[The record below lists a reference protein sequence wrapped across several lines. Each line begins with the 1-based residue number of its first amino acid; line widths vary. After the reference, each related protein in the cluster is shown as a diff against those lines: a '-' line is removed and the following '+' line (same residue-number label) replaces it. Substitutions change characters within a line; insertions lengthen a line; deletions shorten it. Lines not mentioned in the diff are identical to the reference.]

1 MKQLAKIYAGRIDR
15 WIIWNEVDIPSG
27 QWATWDG
34 SVQDYVQLMKVA
46 YQAVKAGNPRA
57 QVAHYG
63 SPWWYD
69 HGEYLSHFLDLVA
82 ADPEA
87 PAHNYFFDIG
97 DLHLYSRAAD
107 IAKIIP
113 WYRDQL
119 AQRGIPPKPIMIG
132 ETNAIP
138 YDDPIWPADKAGFRV
153 SQDEQAS
160 YLVESMATYVALGV
174 ERVGINRLLDGEDF
188 KAGGEPFGLLR
199 NDGSK
204 RPAYTAFEVAA
215 RYFAGAQ
222 PATYQPPGSDG
233 VTVVTMNLPGQ
244 RISVAWTL
252 KPNPA
257 SVTIEPISSAGL
269 LVGKFGNSQPVQ
281 PDTDGLYRFDLTGAT
296 ANSNETDPLD
306 YVVGGNPLILIERTD
321 GTPPN
326 PLAI

>member
-1 MKQLAKIYAGRIDR
+1 MIRNCMGRAMAAFLLPALLFGAVAPAGAGEVAQPAKPDPRFGLNLPWDAPENYWGQYMKKLAKIYAGRIDR

-34 SVQDYVQLMKVA
+34 SVEDYVQLMKVA

-82 ADPEA
+82 ADQEA
-87 PAHNYFFDIG
+87 PAHNYFFDVG

-138 YDDPIWPADKAGFRV
+138 YDDP
-153 SQDEQAS
+153 
-160 YLVESMATYVALGV
+160 
-174 ERVGINRLLDGEDF
+174 
-188 KAGGEPFGLLR
+188 
-199 NDGSK
+199 
-204 RPAYTAFEVAA
+204 
-215 RYFAGAQ
+215 
-222 PATYQPPGSDG
+222 
-233 VTVVTMNLPGQ
+233 
-244 RISVAWTL
+244 
-252 KPNPA
+252 
-257 SVTIEPISSAGL
+257 
-269 LVGKFGNSQPVQ
+269 
-281 PDTDGLYRFDLTGAT
+281 
-296 ANSNETDPLD
+296 
-306 YVVGGNPLILIERTD
+306 
-321 GTPPN
+321 
-326 PLAI
+326 